1 MNRQRSSSDAFRRGI
16 GTLVSLPDGLVRA
29 LVSPLSLALLAL
41 LMLACGARQTPPPSD
56 ALDDPVAV
64 FEATLDRFE
73 AMSSLR
79 MRATLEYFGEDGR
92 VRVDQVV
99 LARRPGDVRMETIS
113 PFGTT
118 LSVFTMN
125 TDALVLYDLQA
136 SDYVTGTPSTTNI
149 ARLIPFPLS
158 AADLVR
164 VLFGAPPLDAVD
176 PDPHQYTMA
185 WDARRGGYRLHMP
198 LADDAG
204 SLEVWIAHGSWT
216 MTAAR
221 MTRDGDVVFD
231 LRSGRPMTVTGTEI
245 TTEMPRRIEF
255 EMPME
260 SIDVT
265 LDTESV
271 VLDPPLVDA
280 LFTVPV
286 PRGVTP
292 RAL

>member
-1 MNRQRSSSDAFRRGI
+1 MFVVIR
-16 GTLVSLPDGLVRA
+16 P
-29 LVSPLSLALLAL
+29 LALLLMGL
-41 LMLACGARQTPPPSD
+41 LLLACGGRQTPPPSD
-56 ALDDPVAV
+56 ALRDPIEV

-79 MRATLEYFGEDGR
+79 MRATLEYFGDDGR

-99 LARRPGDVRMETIS
+99 LARRSGDVRMETIS

-125 TDALVLYDLQA
+125 ADALVLYDLQA
-136 SDYVTGTPSTTNI
+136 SEYVTGAPNTANI

-158 AADLVR
+158 ASDLVR

-176 PDPHQYTMA
+176 PDPDTYEMA
-185 WDARRGGYRLHMP
+185 WDARRGGYRLLLP
-198 LADDAG
+198 LAAG
-204 SLEVWIAHGSWT
+204 DGALEVWIAHGSWT

-221 MTRDGDVVFD
+221 MTVEGEIVFD
-231 LRSGRPMTVTGTEI
+231 LRSGRPMTVTGTTI

-255 EMPME
+255 EMPGDG
-260 SIDVT
+260 IDVT

-271 VLDPPLVDA
+271 SLDPALVDA
-280 LFTVPV
+280 LFHVPV